1 MQAIEHALAF
11 LGLLTCFTLV
21 AFAILCGWMR
31 DPNLRRRGR
40 AIPRGT
46 ADERVTEPEAK
57 AAHLEALAHD
67 SEHREEL
74 RGRLA

>member
-1 MQAIEHALAF
+1 MQAIEHALTF

-21 AFAILCGWMR
+21 VFAILCSWMR

-40 AIPRGT
+40 AIPRGS
-46 ADERVTEPEAK
+46 AGDRVSDQEAK
-57 AAHLEALAHD
+57 AAHLEALAYD
-67 SEHREEL
+67 REHREEL